1 MTPPRRRCKPRSAML
16 TGGPKMNGGL
26 VLVGCGKMGSAMLE
40 GWLAKDVQPSDVW
53 ILEPY
58 PSDRLKALEAQGLH
72 LNCGLPQTPALCM
85 LAVKPQY
92 MKEALPQL
100 KGMGATVFLS
110 IAAGIPLATLAQEL
124 GDGPIIRAM
133 PNTPAAIGR
142 GITALVGNAAASSEN
157 MQLAEGLLQA
167 IGETIRLDS
176 EDQMD
181 AVTALS
187 GSGPAYV
194 FHLIEAMAAAGMAEG
209 LPEAMATKLAT
220 ATVAGAGML
229 AAKSSEPAAQLR
241 INVTSPAGTTEAGLN
256 VLMNIENG
264 LPKLMRQTIGAAAD
278 RSKALRDS

>member
-1 MTPPRRRCKPRSAML
+1 MPMGEL
-16 TGGPKMNGGL
+16 NMDGGL

-40 GWLAKDVQPSDVW
+40 GWLANGVKPSDVW
-53 ILEPY
+53 VLEPF
-58 PSDRLKALEAQGLH
+58 PTDRLRALQANGLH
-72 LNCGLPQTPALCM
+72 LNGDLPEAPALCM

-92 MKEALPQL
+92 MKDALPQL
-100 KGMGATVFLS
+100 KGMGPTVYLS
-110 IAAGIPLATLAQEL
+110 IAAGITLETLAAEL
-124 GDGPIIRAM
+124 GNGPIIRAM

-142 GITALVGNAAASSEN
+142 GITALVGNAAAISEN

-194 FHLIEAMAAAGMAEG
+194 FYLIETMVAAGIAEG
-209 LPEAMATKLAT
+209 LPAEMATKLAT

-229 AAKSSEPAAQLR
+229 AAESDASATQLR
-241 INVTSPAGTTEAGLN
+241 VNVTSPAGTTEAGLK
-256 VLMNIENG
+256 VLMDAKSG
-264 LPKLMRQTIGAAAD
+264 LPPLIRQTIKAAAD

>member
-1 MTPPRRRCKPRSAML
+1 MTHM
-16 TGGPKMNGGL
+16 GGLEMDGGL

-53 ILEPY
+53 ILEPH
-58 PSDRLKALEAQGLH
+58 PTDRLKALQAKGLH
-72 LNCGLPQTPALCM
+72 LNAGLPAAPALCM

-92 MKEALPQL
+92 MKDALPQL
-100 KGMGATVFLS
+100 NGMGPTVYLS
-110 IAAGIPLATLAQEL
+110 IAAGITLETLAAEL
-124 GDGPIIRAM
+124 GNGPIIRAM

-142 GITALVGNAAASSEN
+142 GITALVGNASATPEN

-167 IGETIRLDS
+167 IGETVRLDS

-194 FHLIEAMAAAGMAEG
+194 FHLIEAMAAAGVAEG
-209 LPEAMATKLAT
+209 LPEGMAFKLAT

-229 AAKSSEPAAQLR
+229 AKESDESASQLR
-241 INVTSPAGTTEAGLN
+241 INVTSPAGTTEAGLR
-256 VLMNIENG
+256 VLMNADSG
-264 LPKLMRQTIGAAAD
+264 LPPLMRHTIKAAAD

>member
-1 MTPPRRRCKPRSAML
+1 MMHM
-16 TGGPKMNGGL
+16 GGHNMDGGL

-40 GWLAKDVQPSDVW
+40 GWLANGVKPADVW

-58 PSDRLKALEAQGLH
+58 PSARLKALAAEGLH
-72 LNCGLPQTPALCM
+72 LNDGLPEAPALCM

-92 MKEALPQL
+92 MQAALPQL
-100 KGMGATVFLS
+100 KGMGSTVYLS
-110 IAAGIPLATLAQEL
+110 IAAGITLETMANAL

-142 GITALVGNAAASSEN
+142 GITALVGNAATTPEN
-157 MQLAEGLLQA
+157 MALAEGLLQA
-167 IGETIRLDS
+167 IGETVRLDN

-209 LPEAMATKLAT
+209 LPEDMAVKLAT

-229 AAKSSEPAAQLR
+229 AAEADDTAAQLR
-241 INVTSPAGTTEAGLN
+241 INVTSPAGTTEAGLK
-256 VLMNIENG
+256 VLMDEVNG
-264 LPKLMRQTIGAAAD
+264 LPPLMRRTITAAAD
-278 RSKALRDS
+278 RSRALRNS

>member
-1 MTPPRRRCKPRSAML
+1 M
-16 TGGPKMNGGL
+16 GGLKMDGGL

-40 GWLAKDVQPSDVW
+40 GWLAGDVQPSDVW

-58 PSDRLKALEAQGLH
+58 PSDRLKALQAQGLH
-72 LNCGLPQTPALCM
+72 LNDGLPDAPALCM

-100 KGMGATVFLS
+100 KGMGHTVYLS
-110 IAAGIPLATLAQEL
+110 IAAGISLETLAQEL
-124 GDGPIIRAM
+124 GNGPIIRAM

-142 GITALVGNAAASSEN
+142 GITAIVGNAAATPKN
-157 MQLAEGLLQA
+157 MQLADDLLQA

-194 FHLIEAMAAAGMAEG
+194 FHLIETMAAAGIAEG
-209 LPEAMATKLAT
+209 LPAEMATKLAT
-220 ATVAGAGML
+220 ATVAGAGLL
-229 AAKSSEPAAQLR
+229 AAQSDETATQLR
-241 INVTSPAGTTEAGLN
+241 VNVTSPAGTTEAGLK
-256 VLMNIENG
+256 VLMNENVG
-264 LPKLMRQTIGAAAD
+264 LPPLVRKTIKAAAD

>member
-1 MTPPRRRCKPRSAML
+1 MTPRSKPCAPRSMMPM
-16 TGGPKMNGGL
+16 GGPDMDGSL

-40 GWLAKDVQPSDVW
+40 GWLAKGVQPSDVW
-53 ILEPY
+53 ILEPH
-58 PSDRLKALEAQGLH
+58 PSARLTALQAQGLH
-72 LNCGLPQTPALCM
+72 LNEGLPEAPALCM

-100 KGMGATVFLS
+100 KGMGPTVYLS
-110 IAAGIPLATLAQEL
+110 IAAGIPLATLAHEL
-124 GDGPIIRAM
+124 GNGPIIRAM

-142 GITALVGNAAASSEN
+142 GITALVGNKAVTPEN

-194 FHLIEAMAAAGMAEG
+194 FHLIEAMAAAGKAEG

-220 ATVAGAGML
+220 ATVAGAGLL
-229 AAKSSEPAAQLR
+229 AAEAEDSAAQLR
-241 INVTSPAGTTEAGLN
+241 INVTSPAGTTEAGLK
-256 VLMNIENG
+256 VLMDAEHG
-264 LPKLMRQTIGAAAD
+264 LPPLMRQTIKAAAD
-278 RSKALRDS
+278 RSRALRDS

>member
-1 MTPPRRRCKPRSAML
+1 MQ
-16 TGGPKMNGGL
+16 GGL

-40 GWLAKDVQPSDVW
+40 GWLTNGVQPSDVW

-58 PSDRLKALEAQGLH
+58 PSDRLKALAAQGLH
-72 LNCGLPQTPALCM
+72 LNAGLPEAPALCM

-100 KGMGATVFLS
+100 KGMGPTVFLS
-110 IAAGIPLATLAQEL
+110 IAAGITLETLAQEL

-142 GITALVGNAAASSEN
+142 GITALVGNGAATADH

-176 EDQMD
+176 EAQMD

-194 FHLIEAMAAAGMAEG
+194 FHMIEAMTAAGMAEG

-229 AAKSSEPAAQLR
+229 AAESDESAAQLR
-241 INVTSPAGTTEAGLN
+241 INVTSPAGTTEAGLK
-256 VLMNIENG
+256 VLMDAKHG
-264 LPKLMRQTIGAAAD
+264 LPPLMRQTLKAAAD
-278 RSKALRDS
+278 RSRALRDS

>member
-1 MTPPRRRCKPRSAML
+1 MD
-16 TGGPKMNGGL
+16 GEL

-40 GWLAKDVQPSDVW
+40 GWLAKGVQPRDVW

-58 PSDRLKALEAQGLH
+58 PTDRLKALQAEGLH
-72 LNCGLPQTPALCM
+72 LNTGLPTNPALCL

-100 KGMGATVFLS
+100 KGMGRTVYLS
-110 IAAGIPLATLAQEL
+110 IAAGITLETLAQEL
-124 GDGPIIRAM
+124 GNGPIIRAM

-142 GITALVGNAAASSEN
+142 GITALVGNAATTPEN

-167 IGETIRLDS
+167 IGETVRLDS
-176 EDQMD
+176 EAQMD

-194 FHLIEAMAAAGMAEG
+194 FHLIEAMAAAGVAEG
-209 LPEAMATKLAT
+209 LPEELAVKLAT

-229 AAKSSEPAAQLR
+229 AKKSPESAAQLR
-241 INVTSPAGTTEAGLN
+241 INVTSPAGTTEAGLK
-256 VLMNIENG
+256 VLMHEANG
-264 LPKLMRQTIGAAAD
+264 LPPLMRHTIKAAAD
-278 RSKALRDS
+278 RSKELRNS